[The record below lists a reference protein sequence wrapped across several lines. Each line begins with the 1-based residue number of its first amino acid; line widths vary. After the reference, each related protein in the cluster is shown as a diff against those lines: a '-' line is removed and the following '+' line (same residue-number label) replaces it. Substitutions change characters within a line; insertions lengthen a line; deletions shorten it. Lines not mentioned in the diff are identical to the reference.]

1 MTETPGTVLLC
12 SGREPVVEDLVGR
25 LKDLSVRPLVAA
37 TRAQWPEERP
47 ELVFIDLSDPE
58 QSVRALRGRYGIDLE
73 MIAVVDGGSVDRLL
87 PSIAAGCSDYLFHP
101 INPAELGLRWRRH
114 LAGRGGDR
122 PLRPLGL
129 RAGLH
134 LEFPSSVAY
143 VRDVVAEVVDACQRL
158 AFAGS
163 RATLNL
169 RVALGEVL
177 ANAILYGNSED
188 PDKVVRL
195 VAELSPGTAEVTVT
209 DEGAGFDPGALGD
222 PTLPE
227 NVGRSHGRG
236 LFLVRT
242 LADEVRF
249 NERCN
254 AVTLTVRAAD
264 PGLPPDPVAD
274 PEPSRV

>member
-1 MTETPGTVLLC
+1 MTETSARILLC
-12 SGREPVVEDLVGR
+12 SGREPIVNDLVGR
-25 LKDLSVRPLVAA
+25 LEEFAVRPLVAA
-37 TRAQWPEERP
+37 TRAEWPAERP
-47 ELVFIDLSDPE
+47 ELVFVDLADAS
-58 QSVRALRGRYGIDLE
+58 QSVRAVRARYGLDVE
-73 MIAVVDGGSVDRLL
+73 MIALVDGASVDRLL
-87 PSIAAGCSDYLFHP
+87 PAIAAGCSDYLFHP

-114 LAGRGGDR
+114 VAGRGGDR
-122 PLRPLGL
+122 PLRPPGLTAGL
-129 RAGLH
+129 R

-177 ANAILYGNSED
+177 SNAILYGNAED
-188 PDKVVRL
+188 PEKTVR
-195 VAELSPGTAEVTVT
+195 VEAELSPGTARVTVT
-209 DEGAGFDPGALGD
+209 DQGGGFDPRAVGD

-236 LFLVRT
+236 LFLLRT

-249 NERCN
+249 NDLGN
-254 AVTLTVRAAD
+254 AVTLTVNAAD
-264 PGLPPDPVAD
+264 APDV
-274 PEPSRV
+274 